1 MRKEAITIAMLY
13 HARRGQAS
21 YGEAIGILLL
31 DTSFAPYIPG
41 DVANASSYS
50 FPVRYQ
56 VVKGITV
63 EKIFKKD
70 SSFLDKFIKAGQE
83 LVDSGVRAITG
94 NCGFMAIYQ
103 KELARQLAVPVFLS
117 SLLQLSFMKSMI
129 GNSEKIGIITANAG
143 ILDESLLQEVGLQ
156 DASSVII
163 EGMENQEHFKEAIIE
178 EAGWL
183 DDEKMEREVVSVVQ
197 KMVKENPAIKMI
209 LLECACLP
217 SYGAAVQEAV
227 HLPVFDFITM
237 INYVYSAVVKKEFQ
251 GFM

>member
-1 MRKEAITIAMLY
+1 MLY

-56 VVKGITV
+56 VVNGITV
-63 EKIFKKD
+63 EKIFMKD
-70 SSFLDKFIKAGQE
+70 SSFFDKFLIAAQE
-83 LVDSGVRAITG
+83 LVNNGVRAITG

-103 KELARQLAVPVFLS
+103 KELAQQLAVPVFLS
-117 SLLQLSFMKSMI
+117 SLFQLSFMKSMI
-129 GNSEKIGIITANAG
+129 GDSEKIGIITANAR
-143 ILDESLLQEVGLQ
+143 ILDDVILHEVGLQ
-156 DASSVII
+156 DINSVII
-163 EGMENQEHFKEAIIE
+163 KGMEDQEHFKEAIIE
-178 EAGWL
+178 EAGRL
-183 DDEKMEREVVSVVQ
+183 DDKKMEKEVISVAE

-217 SYGAAVQEAV
+217 PYGMAVQKAV
-227 HLPVFDFITM
+227 NLPVFDFITM
-237 INYVYSAVVKKEFQ
+237 INYIYSAVVKKEFH